1 LEAPRGITA
10 KSVATADNSAGLG
23 PDIDSTPCQVRRS
36 WVHRMARPAD
46 AKTDL
51 RASQTGLGADGAQRS
66 LAMGGGGP
74 RADAD
79 SMRRSTQWQKKAR
92 CSGRSSRI

>member
-1 LEAPRGITA
+1 VVSPRNRWPRRITQRVSAPTSIRRR
-10 KSVATADNSAGLG
+10 VRCAGLG
-23 PDIDSTPCQVRRS
+23 CIAWLGLPMR
-36 WVHRMARPAD
+36 
-46 AKTDL
+46 KTDL